1 MLPPLISY
9 ASPVWG
15 AAANV
20 HMQTL
25 GVYSGT
31 PLERLQNLTVRLI
44 ARQPWYIRNRNI
56 RKDLCLP
63 TKQEYF
69 QRIAE
74 RSFKKIDASSNIALQ
89 NIPAYDPRSNRNRR
103 RPRAALHR

>member
-1 MLPPLISY
+1 MLRPLISY

-15 AAANV
+15 AAAKV
-20 HMQTL
+20 HMQT
-25 GVYSGT
+25 
-31 PLERLQNLTVRLI
+31 LERLQNLTVRLI
-44 ARQPWYIRNRNI
+44 ARQPWYIRNSNI

-63 TKQEYF
+63 TIQEHF

-74 RSFKKIDASSNIALQ
+74 KTLRKINASDNTAIQ